1 MQTVLPVAQDIVR
14 AAADDDALALFRQ
27 LLDDLALRDIEL
39 IVHGEVVVAVALGR
53 GQIEQQAVAGVGIFA
68 VLLDVL
74 RRKAA
79 ALCDLID
86 QLAVIERIAELL
98 CDLLADA
105 AAPLPNSRLIVMI
118 FFMTVSPRSFTYSL
132 PNKFPLS
139 WQVFDSLIEIV

>member
-1 MQTVLPVAQDIVR
+1 M
-14 AAADDDALALFRQ
+14 
-27 LLDDLALRDIEL
+27 
-39 IVHGEVVVAVALGR
+39 HGEVVVAVALGR

-105 AAPLPNSRLIVMI
+105 AEFTADRNDILHDGFPP
-118 FFMTVSPRSFTYSL
+118 FFYIQTA
-132 PNKFPLS
+132 
-139 WQVFDSLIEIV
+139 E

>member
-1 MQTVLPVAQDIVR
+1 
-14 AAADDDALALFRQ
+14 
-27 LLDDLALRDIEL
+27 
-39 IVHGEVVVAVALGR
+39 
-53 GQIEQQAVAGVGIFA
+53 

-105 AAPLPNSRLIVMI
+105 AAAAAEFTADRNDILHDGFPP
-118 FFMTVSPRSFTYSL
+118 FFYIQPA
-132 PNKFPLS
+132 
-139 WQVFDSLIEIV
+139 E